1 MVIVLMSVTVP
12 SLKPPPC
19 QRDAASNILTKSCPP
34 ATTLAHGWFYFAL
47 YMMALGAG
55 GIKACVSTFA
65 GDQFDE
71 TDAAEAMRKL
81 SYPNWRLLSISIGS
95 TLAISVAVY
104 IQDAVGWVWGFG
116 VPTAFVGLIATAFF
130 LGTSLYRNHPLS
142 GSPFVRVV
150 QVIVVAVR
158 NWRTAVPSNMELLH
172 EVDDKDAIKPT
183 SSKLVPHTPGL
194 M

>member
-1 MVIVLMSVTVP
+1 MVFVLMSVTVP

-104 IQDAVGWVWGFG
+104 IQDAVVGFG
-116 VPTAFVGLIATAFF
+116 GLVYQLHLLDWLRQHFF
-130 LGTSLYRNHPLS
+130 LVHPSIGIILYPGDHSCALCKSSSLLFGIGERLCRPTWSFCMRSTIKTPLHPA
-142 GSPFVRVV
+142 P
-150 QVIVVAVR
+150 A
-158 NWRTAVPSNMELLH
+158 N
-172 EVDDKDAIKPT
+172 
-183 SSKLVPHTPGL
+183 
-194 M
+194 